1 MGDEPA
7 INTALHGLEFAPWR
21 TPVEDDDLFL
31 MGLKYGGSA
40 PHEVTFP
47 GEGFSLALDGTEGP
61 NNYEL
66 EATFLSREKRAAVF
80 FGFNKVS
87 AFRVLDEGALL
98 DLWEASEAAPRPT
111 SSTFLVRGHKWQ
123 DESFLAWGLE
133 GQYSYMVATDGE
145 CLEIVTVGQPVVEFR
160 PAIVS
165 EFPPYRV
172 FRGDMG
178 R

>member
-98 DLWEASEAAPRPT
+98 DLWKPRRRPHGPPHLL
-111 SSTFLVRGHKWQ
+111 FW
-123 DESFLAWGLE
+123 LE
-133 GQYSYMVATDGE
+133 GISGRTKAFSHGVWKANTATWSPLME
-145 CLEIVTVGQPVVEFR
+145 NVWK
-160 PAIVS
+160 S
-165 EFPPYRV
+165 
-172 FRGDMG
+172 
-178 R
+178 